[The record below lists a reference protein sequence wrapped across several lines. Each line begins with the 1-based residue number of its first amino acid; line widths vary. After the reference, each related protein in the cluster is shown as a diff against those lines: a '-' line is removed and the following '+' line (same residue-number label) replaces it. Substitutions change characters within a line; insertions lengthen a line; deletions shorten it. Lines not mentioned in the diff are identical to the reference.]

1 MFRKVHYRLT
11 LLCGGIT
18 TFILLIMSLIYLY
31 VSESGLKQSHF
42 LAFQRDTGNLIAN
55 FEQQSVITHTW
66 LAQMES
72 LNSFT
77 ISITDNGVP
86 LLFSERM
93 LNEKRKA
100 TEQEA
105 MDYYHSHYAVFTDSA
120 FQSYHTA
127 YPFTSSDKEDYY
139 ASYAYIPR
147 ENGET
152 EILILFP
159 LKHQRQQIRT
169 QRIRFIIIDFTAMVL
184 LFLFSF
190 FFTKKLLIPVEEN
203 RLEQIRFVA
212 AASHELRT
220 PLAVILSCT
229 SAIRGNKQG
238 DTLTK
243 KASPQEEETFL
254 STIYSEGQRM
264 RRLIDDMLFLSHADS
279 HSFSVRMEPVE
290 PDTLL
295 LNSYEAFEAL
305 AKEKNIRFHIS
316 LPDSPLP
323 PCLGDS
329 ERLKQL
335 TAILLHNAISYT
347 PEKGSITLALSYSLS
362 YSGHSKTG
370 TAVFSHGDSYTIAVI
385 DNGIGIPDEEKA
397 KIFRR
402 FYRSDQS
409 RSIKDHFGLGLCIAD
424 EIVHSLKG
432 SIHVEDTPGGGSTF
446 LVELPVIPVPRCVSS
461 ETAEP

>member
-18 TFILLIMSLIYLY
+18 TFILLVMSFIYLY

-66 LAQMES
+66 LAQMEA

-93 LNEKRKA
+93 LDEKRKN
-100 TEQEA
+100 TELEA
-105 MDYYHSHYAVFTDSA
+105 MDYYHSNFAVRTDSA
-120 FQSYHTA
+120 FQSYHMA
-127 YPFTSSDKEDYY
+127 YSFTSSGKEDYY

-159 LKHQRQQIRT
+159 LEHLNRQIQT
-169 QRIRFIIIDFTAMVL
+169 QRIRFILIDLTAMVL

-190 FFTKKLLIPVEEN
+190 FFTKRLLIPVEEN

-220 PLAVILSCT
+220 PLAVILSCV
-229 SAIRGNKQG
+229 SAIRGNKQ
-238 DTLTK
+238 DDAVTK
-243 KASPQEEETFL
+243 KASPEEEETFL
-254 STIYSEGQRM
+254 SAIYSEGQRM
-264 RRLIDDMLFLSHADS
+264 SRLIDDMLFLSHADS

-290 PDTLL
+290 PDTLV
-295 LNSYEAFEAL
+295 LNSYEAFESL
-305 AKEKNIRFHIS
+305 AREKHIFFHIS
-316 LPDSPLP
+316 LPDFPLP

-329 ERLKQL
+329 ERLQQL

-347 PEKGSITLALSYSLS
+347 PAKGSITLALSYSS
-362 YSGHSKTG
+362 SFAGHSKTG
-370 TAVFSHGDSYTIAVI
+370 AAVLNHRDFYTIAVI

-397 KIFRR
+397 KIFQR

-409 RSIKDHFGLGLCIAD
+409 RSTKDHFGLGLCIAE

-432 SIHVEDTPGGGSTF
+432 TIRVEDTPGGGSTF
-446 LVELPVIPVPRCVSS
+446 LAEFPLLPIPRPASS
-461 ETAEP
+461 

>member
-18 TFILLIMSLIYLY
+18 TFLLLVMSLLYLY

-55 FEQQSVITHTW
+55 FEQQTVISHTW

-72 LNSFT
+72 LNSVT
-77 ISITDNGVP
+77 MSVTDNGVP
-86 LLFSERM
+86 LLFCDRAQD
-93 LNEKRKA
+93 EKRER
-100 TEQEA
+100 TEREA
-105 MDYYHSHYAVFTDSA
+105 LEYYRSHYAITTDSP

-127 YPFTSSDKEDYY
+127 YPFTSTDGRDYY
-139 ASYAYIPR
+139 ASYACIPH

-159 LKHQRQQIRT
+159 LENQKKQIQNQRK
-169 QRIRFIIIDFTAMVL
+169 RFAAIDFTAMVL

-229 SAIRGNKQG
+229 GAIRGQNSA
-238 DTLTK
+238 K
-243 KASPQEEETFL
+243 KASPEEAETFL
-254 STIYSEGQRM
+254 STIDSEGQRM
-264 RRLIDDMLFLSHADS
+264 RRLIDDMLFLSHSDS
-279 HSFSVRMEPVE
+279 HDFQIRSEPME

-305 AKEKNIRFHIS
+305 ANEKNIRFGIL
-316 LPDSPLP
+316 LPDSPMP
-323 PCLGDS
+323 PCLGDG
-329 ERLKQL
+329 ERLLQL
-335 TAILLHNAISYT
+335 LAILLHNAVSYT
-347 PEKGSITLALSYSLS
+347 PEGGSITLSLS
-362 YSGHSKTG
+362 YAKPQKTG
-370 TAVFSHGDSYTIAVI
+370 TARLYRPDFYTIAVA
-385 DNGIGIPDEEKA
+385 DSGIGIPDGEKS
-397 KIFRR
+397 KIFQR
-402 FYRSDQS
+402 FYRSETS
-409 RSIKDHFGLGLCIAD
+409 RSAKEHFGLGLCIA
-424 EIVHSLKG
+424 EKIVRSFHG
-432 SIHVEDTPGGGSTF
+432 SIRVEDTPGGGSTF
-446 LVELPVIPVPRCVSS
+446 LLQLPFIQAPRPAPS
-461 ETAEP
+461 

>member
-11 LLCGGIT
+11 FLCGGIT
-18 TFILLIMSLIYLY
+18 TFLLLVMSLLYLY

-55 FEQQSVITHTW
+55 FEHQTIISHTW

-72 LNSFT
+72 LNSVT
-77 ISITDNGVP
+77 ISVTDNGVP
-86 LLFSERM
+86 LLFCNRVQDETRER
-93 LNEKRKA
+93 

-105 MDYYHSHYAVFTDSA
+105 LEYYRSHFAAATDSI

-127 YPFTSSDKEDYY
+127 YPFTSSDGRDYY
-139 ASYAYIPR
+139 ASYAYIPH

-159 LKHQRQQIRT
+159 LENQKKQIQSQRR
-169 QRIRFIIIDFTAMVL
+169 RFAAIDLTAMVF

-190 FFTKKLLIPVEEN
+190 FFTKKLLVPVEEN

-229 SAIRGNKQG
+229 DAIRGQNS
-238 DTLTK
+238 TK
-243 KASPQEEETFL
+243 KASPEEAETFL

-279 HSFSVRMEPVE
+279 HDFPIRMEPIE

-305 AKEKNIRFHIS
+305 AREKNIRFGIL
-316 LPDSPLP
+316 LPDSPMP
-323 PCLGDS
+323 ACLGDS
-329 ERLKQL
+329 GRLLQL
-335 TAILLHNAISYT
+335 LAILLHNAVSYT
-347 PEKGSITLALSYSLS
+347 PEGGSITLSLS
-362 YSGHSKTG
+362 HS
-370 TAVFSHGDSYTIAVI
+370 ARLYRPDSYTIAVA
-385 DNGIGIPDEEKA
+385 DSGIGIPDGEKA
-397 KIFRR
+397 KIFQR
-402 FYRSDQS
+402 FYRSETS
-409 RSIKDHFGLGLCIAD
+409 RSAKEHFGLGLCIAA
-424 EIVHSLKG
+424 EIVRSFHGSLC
-432 SIHVEDTPGGGSTF
+432 VEDTPGGGSTF
-446 LVELPVIPVPRCVSS
+446 LLELPFIPAPHPTPS
-461 ETAEP
+461 